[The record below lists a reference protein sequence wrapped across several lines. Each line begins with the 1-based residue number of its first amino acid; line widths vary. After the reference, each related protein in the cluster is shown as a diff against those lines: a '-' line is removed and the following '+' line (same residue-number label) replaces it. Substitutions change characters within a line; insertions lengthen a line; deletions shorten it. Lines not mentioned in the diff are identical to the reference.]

1 FIIILVVMFFLILLI
16 CYKITVKICRYFSKE

>member
-1 FIIILVVMFFLILLI
+1 MFFLILLI

>member
-1 FIIILVVMFFLILLI
+1 FFLILLI

>member
-1 FIIILVVMFFLILLI
+1 CYVFLILLI

>member
-1 FIIILVVMFFLILLI
+1 VMFFLILLI

>member
-1 FIIILVVMFFLILLI
+1 LVVMFFLILLI

>member
-1 FIIILVVMFFLILLI
+1 CCYVFLILLI

>member
-1 FIIILVVMFFLILLI
+1 VFLILLI

>member
-1 FIIILVVMFFLILLI
+1 YVFLILLI

>member
-1 FIIILVVMFFLILLI
+1 TCCYVFLILLI

>member
-1 FIIILVVMFFLILLI
+1 LILLI

>member
-1 FIIILVVMFFLILLI
+1 FLILLI